1 MPSAKW
7 RVKVSDDDSKFH
19 WAEGMKYVAE
29 ALKGA
34 LLLNGAAAVSTLTF
48 LGNSNL
54 ADDRL
59 VYAMIFFAL
68 GAVFSPISFAFA
80 YVTQLQYG
88 NSNHSA
94 ARIFH
99 WLTYLSFLIAI
110 LLFGSGVCFAAR
122 AFLAL

>member
-59 VYAMIFFAL
+59 VYAMIFF
-68 GAVFSPISFAFA
+68 
-80 YVTQLQYG
+80 G
-88 NSNHSA
+88 N
-94 ARIFH
+94 
-99 WLTYLSFLIAI
+99 
-110 LLFGSGVCFAAR
+110 V
-122 AFLAL
+122 

>member
-1 MPSAKW
+1 LWADCH
-7 RVKVSDDDSKFH
+7 SDQATISTPPN
-19 WAEGMKYVAE
+19 
-29 ALKGA
+29 ALIRR
-34 LLLNGAAAVSTLTF
+34 S
-48 LGNSNL
+48 
-54 ADDRL
+54 
-59 VYAMIFFAL
+59 FAL